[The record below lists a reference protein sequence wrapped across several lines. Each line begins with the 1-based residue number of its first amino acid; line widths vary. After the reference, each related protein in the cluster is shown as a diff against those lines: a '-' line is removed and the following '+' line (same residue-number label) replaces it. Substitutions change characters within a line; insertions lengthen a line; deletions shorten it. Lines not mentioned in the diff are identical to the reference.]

1 MFDFG
6 KKKKV
11 VIKYDANGKSMI
23 AWEEGRFT
31 SHSTLL
37 SDLKEMLKEKYGDKF
52 HITDVVKL
60 QSCKVVGGN

>member
-1 MFDFG
+1 MFDFFR
-6 KKKKV
+6 KKKV
-11 VIKYDANGKSMI
+11 VIKYDTTDDTMI
-23 AWEEGRFT
+23 AWGEGRFT

-60 QSCKVVGGN
+60 QGGKIV